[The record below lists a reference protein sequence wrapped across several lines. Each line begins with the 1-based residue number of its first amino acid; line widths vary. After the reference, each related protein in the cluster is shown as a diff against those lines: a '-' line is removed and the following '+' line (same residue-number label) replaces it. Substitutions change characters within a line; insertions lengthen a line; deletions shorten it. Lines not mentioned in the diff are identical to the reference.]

1 MSRVRARGE
10 EIRRYILL
18 NVQDNHRTISRLA
31 SEHFKVSRQAIY
43 SHLKRLVRAGA
54 LSQNGNTR
62 SRVYELA
69 TVLEWKREYE
79 INDNLAEDLVWRA
92 DIAEVLGKLPENVR
106 DIWSYGFTE
115 MLNNAKDHSD
125 GSSVSVVMTKTA
137 VTVEMMILDNGVGI
151 FRKIQS
157 ALGLLDER
165 HVIFELSKGKLT
177 TDPQHHTGEGLFF
190 TSRMFDAFDILS
202 GSVFF
207 THAFGRDK
215 VWLLERPSTLD
226 GTAIF
231 MRLNSHTSR
240 TTRKIFDKFTSNP
253 DEPAFSKTVVPV
265 ALAQYGNDKLIS
277 RSQAKRVMARV
288 DLFRTVLL
296 DFKKVPTIGQAFADE
311 VFRIFPREHP
321 QVELLP
327 INANSEV
334 KRMIIRAET
343 PTVSPSL
350 EISEEELYEDSS
362 LD

>member
-18 NVQDNHRTISRLA
+18 NVQDNPRTISKLA
-31 SEHFKVSRQAIY
+31 SERFKVSRQAIY
-43 SHLKRLVRAGA
+43 SHLKRLVQEGG

-69 TVLEWKREYE
+69 TVLKWRREYE

-115 MLNNAKDHSD
+115 MLNNAKDHSG

-137 VTVEMMILDNGVGI
+137 VTVEMMIMDNGVGI
-151 FRKIQS
+151 FRKIQR
-157 ALGLLDER
+157 AMGLLDER
-165 HVIFELSKGKLT
+165 HAIFELSKGKLT
-177 TDPQHHTGEGLFF
+177 TDPQRHTGEGLFF

-207 THAFGRDK
+207 THAFGQEED
-215 VWLLERPSTLD
+215 WLLKRPTTLD

-240 TTRKIFDKFTSNP
+240 TMRKIFDKFTSDP
-253 DEPAFSKTVVPV
+253 DEPAFSRTVVPV
-265 ALAQYGNDKLIS
+265 QLAQYNDQLIS
-277 RSQAKRVMARV
+277 RSQAKRVLARV
-288 DLFRTVLL
+288 ELFRKVVL
-296 DFKKVPTIGQAFADE
+296 DFKNVPTIGQAFSDE
-311 VFRIFPREHP
+311 VFRIFPRDHP
-321 QVELLP
+321 QIELIP
-327 INANSEV
+327 IRANSEV

-350 EISEEELYEDSS
+350 EISEAELSEDSS